1 MFFLAR
7 FLSYFLHPLLMPT
20 YGILIIFH
28 YNNYLRYSF
37 PTSIILF
44 IVLIVFLTTF
54 ILPSIASYILLK
66 KGYIKSL
73 QMQEKE
79 ERTLPF
85 ISTCVSYSF
94 GYFIISKL
102 HLPPL
107 FNLLVLSATIAVI
120 IAMII
125 NLRWKIS
132 IHMIGIGGICGL
144 IFGLSQKIIVDLR
157 FPLILCIIVAGV
169 LGTCRIFLNSHN
181 PKQIYVGFIVGV
193 VTGSVFLL
201 L

>member
-1 MFFLAR
+1 MIFLAR

-20 YGILIIFH
+20 YGTLIIFH

-37 PTSIILF
+37 PGSAIIYIIF
-44 IVLIVFLTTF
+44 VVFFTTF
-54 ILPSIASYILLK
+54 ILPSIASYFLK
-66 KGYIKSL
+66 RKGYIKSF
-73 QMQEKE
+73 QMQAKE

-85 ISTCVSYSF
+85 ISTFASYSL
-94 GYFIISKL
+94 GYYFINKL
-102 HLPPL
+102 NLPPL
-107 FNLLVLSATIAVI
+107 FNLLVLSATISVI
-120 IAMII
+120 LATVI

-157 FPLILCIIVAGV
+157 FPLILCIISAGV
-169 LGTCRIFLNSHN
+169 LGTCRILLKSHD
-181 PKQIYVGFIVGV
+181 PKQIYAGFIVGV
-193 VTGSVFLL
+193 LTGSVFLL